1 MTESVRIIATG
12 ASLPEKTLTNHQIA
26 EFVET
31 SHDWIVERTGIHSRH
46 LVAEGETVK
55 DIAIAAAQNALDNAG
70 LTAADID
77 AVFVATCAPNNGFPS
92 VASHVQTVLGIR
104 GPGLDIAAACGGFIY
119 TSFTAERWMLHQ
131 QWNKVLVIGAET
143 LSSYINWENRGTC
156 VLFGDGAGAVI
167 LERQAGSAKDG
178 RGFIDF
184 HMGGSGTDKELLYGD
199 NVTGAEMNGREV
211 FKHAV
216 REMQNSCDTL
226 LSRNHFACEDVDF
239 VVAHQANQR
248 IIDAIGKQM
257 SLPQSKMIST
267 IKTHANTSAASIPL
281 ALHDSHEKGLFKAG
295 DLIVTAAFGA
305 GFTWGGALLRW

>member
-12 ASLPEKTLTNHQIA
+12 ACLPEKTLTNDQIA
-26 EFVET
+26 EFVDT
-31 SHDWIVERTGIHSRH
+31 SHQWIVERTGIHSRH
-46 LVAEGETVK
+46 LVGENETVK
-55 DIAIAAAQNALDNAG
+55 DIAVGAARDVLNNAG
-70 LTAADID
+70 LTGADID

-92 VASHVQTVLGIR
+92 VASHVQTELGIH
-104 GPGLDIAAACGGFIY
+104 GPGMDIAAACGGFIY
-119 TSFTAERWMLHQ
+119 TAFTAERWALHQ
-131 QWNKVLVIGAET
+131 KWNKVLVIGAET

-167 LERQAGSAKDG
+167 LERQVANAKDS

-184 HMGGSGTDKELLYGD
+184 HIGGTGTDKELLYGN
-199 NVTGAEMNGREV
+199 NVDGAEMNGREV

-226 LSRNHFACEDVDF
+226 LSRNHYDASEVSF

-257 SLPQSKMIST
+257 SLPTEKMIST
-267 IKTHANTSAASIPL
+267 IATHANTSAASIPL
-281 ALHDSHEKGLFKAG
+281 ALHTSNEKGLFKNG
-295 DLIVTAAFGA
+295 DLILSAAFGA
-305 GFTWGGALLRW
+305 GFTWGGALFRW